1 VIVMKEKVLAILQEV
16 KDDVDFA
23 TATSLLKNGLLTSL
37 DIISLVSELNDAFD
51 ITVPVAEVIPKNFDS
66 VDTICAM
73 VQRILDE

>member
-1 VIVMKEKVLAILQEV
+1 MKEKVLAILQEV